1 MTRLQQ
7 RSGALPAG
15 RDFLLVFA
23 LLAAGM
29 VTMAF
34 GLLALLGW
42 VSGWLRL
49 ASFVSGFQP
58 MAPTTAVLFLL
69 YGAAIC
75 VRARLPLSGSSFRI
89 SLVAGWL
96 GTLVALLLFVLFCLG
111 IHCGAEHLG
120 LNTAGTV
127 YGAAL
132 GHMSPVTACCF
143 LLASVSFL
151 ASLSASATRPWRATL
166 ALVSAG
172 VIMET
177 CLIFMLIYL
186 FGIPLLYSGR
196 FYPPAINTTFAFITL
211 GLALMALA
219 RRPGGLFRKMPKN
232 DSKPAFM
239 FALIFFVLAAG
250 IVIVGWFYYRNSER
264 HFRAEVERQ
273 FSAIA
278 ELKVS
283 ELVEWRKERLGDG
296 GILFK
301 NVSLS
306 ALVRR
311 FFAQPADA
319 DAQRQLQVWLDKYKV
334 HFRYDEARLLDA
346 QGVTRL
352 SVPAGL
358 PTVPTSVAKGIS
370 NALQSGQVLIQDF
383 YRSERDQQVHLGILV
398 PILDESDANRPL
410 GVFFLRID
418 PTVYLYPFIK
428 RWPTP
433 SPTAET
439 LLLRRD
445 GNDVLYLN
453 DLRHQTNT
461 ALALRLPLTRTEV
474 PAVRAALGQTGI
486 MIGVDYRGVPVLS
499 FGRAVPDS
507 PWLMIAK
514 IDLTE
519 VNTPMRERLLQIV
532 VLIGIL
538 LFGSGAGVGLVWRK
552 QQVKFFR
559 DMAASA
565 EVLRLAER
573 EYHELF
579 ESASDALLLIASDTG
594 QVIDANNKAG
604 ELYGYE
610 RDELLTRKS
619 ADLSEN
625 PEETSRRIHEAQSKP
640 GQVFSLPMRLHRKKD
655 GTVFPAEIITRSLI
669 REGQPVLFVTC
680 RDITERKQA
689 EADWAQSR
697 AAELNILE
705 DVIAARDQ
713 VKQANTSLLSEIA
726 ERKKAEEELRQKME
740 ELRASNDELEQFNR
754 ASVGRELRMI
764 ELKQEINELCR
775 RLGEPPRHAMDQLQ
789 TNSVPGSGPG
799 PAPPGEGGT

>member
-1 MTRLQQ
+1 
-7 RSGALPAG
+7 
-15 RDFLLVFA
+15 
-23 LLAAGM
+23 
-29 VTMAF
+29 
-34 GLLALLGW
+34 
-42 VSGWLRL
+42 
-49 ASFVSGFQP
+49 
-58 MAPTTAVLFLL
+58 
-69 YGAAIC
+69 
-75 VRARLPLSGSSFRI
+75 
-89 SLVAGWL
+89 
-96 GTLVALLLFVLFCLG
+96 
-111 IHCGAEHLG
+111 
-120 LNTAGTV
+120 
-127 YGAAL
+127 
-132 GHMSPVTACCF
+132 
-143 LLASVSFL
+143 
-151 ASLSASATRPWRATL
+151 
-166 ALVSAG
+166 
-172 VIMET
+172 
-177 CLIFMLIYL
+177 
-186 FGIPLLYSGR
+186 
-196 FYPPAINTTFAFITL
+196 
-211 GLALMALA
+211 
-219 RRPGGLFRKMPKN
+219 
-232 DSKPAFM
+232 
-239 FALIFFVLAAG
+239 
-250 IVIVGWFYYRNSER
+250 
-264 HFRAEVERQ
+264 
-273 FSAIA
+273 
-278 ELKVS
+278 
-283 ELVEWRKERLGDG
+283 
-296 GILFK
+296 
-301 NVSLS
+301 
-306 ALVRR
+306 
-311 FFAQPADA
+311 
-319 DAQRQLQVWLDKYKV
+319 V

-538 LFGSGAGVGLVWRK
+538 LFGSGAGVGLVWR
-552 QQVKFFR
+552 QQRVKFFR

-726 ERKKAEEELRQKME
+726 ERKQAEEALRQQTE
-740 ELRASNDELEQFNR
+740 ELRANNDELERFNR
-754 ASVGRELRMI
+754 NVVGRELRMI
-764 ELKQEINELCR
+764 ELKEEINELCR
-775 RLGEPPRHAMDQLQ
+775 RLGEPPRHATDQLQ
-789 TNSVPGSGPG
+789 TDSVPGAGPA
-799 PAPPGEGGT
+799 PAPPGRGGA